1 MNKVWIVFAG
11 DYSDRHTVAVL
22 DNEADVDVIRS
33 AFAAPDIEEWNIGPD
48 TAPDLSKIC
57 GLKRY
62 EVELLRSGEIRM
74 LEAKRMDCDEDELWE
89 SPETTWWIE
98 PYKRYIDVLCWAKDE
113 EHAIKI
119 AGEHLTM
126 TIARGDWDEQ
136 PIRPG
141 ADCLGPI
148 SVPPG
153 ISYELGVVE
162 PVSIGPEE

>member
-33 AFAAPDIEEWNIGPD
+33 AFADTDVEEWETGANGVF
-48 TAPDLSKIC
+48 DLSR
-57 GLKRY
+57 LKSVKRFF
-62 EVELLRSGEIRM
+62 VMMDRRGDVLR
-74 LEAKRMDCDEDELWE
+74 CDKAAMNDRNWDEL
-89 SPETTWWIE
+89 ETTW
-98 PYKRYIDVLCWAKDE
+98 YITSGVEARLCVKCFARNE

-126 TIARGDWDEQ
+126 ALVRGDWDDETHRHGSLFDGQ
-136 PIRPG
+136 IVPLPG
-141 ADCLGPI
+141 
-148 SVPPG
+148 VN
-153 ISYELGVVE
+153 YELGVVE